1 MNTNRIVL
9 SGLLATLLFSGCTTK
24 LLNDDYKSY
33 SKQGYK
39 DLKEGNKNSITQK
52 IKEDEIRNKKN
63 YIDLSIS
70 KDLSA
75 VLKELGIKNNRVYL
89 LCGKDIT
96 LKKSPSSKLLN
107 ITDFNDL
114 KKYIEDTTNY
124 TITITNNK
132 YIKNRV
138 KQVMLIDKKAKKVFK
153 SSDLII
159 VPTTLDANSI
169 KRAVNTIIEI
179 NTYCDDII
187 IVVNRV
193 KDQTLKKYEQSIEIL
208 KGLGK
213 KIYFLRESEIFTNSI
228 HTGDTITTLY
238 NKNGLS
244 KKNYKKVYK
253 EYKQILDYINEK
265 AK

>member
-1 MNTNRIVL
+1 MIVTVMTKKGGTGKTSISFNLAKDLDYYLL
-9 SGLLATLLFSGCTTK
+9 S
-24 LLNDDYKSY
+24 NDD
-33 SKQGYK
+33 
-39 DLKEGNKNSITQK
+39 SIIENIYEK
-52 IKEDEIRNKKN
+52 AKVLDELEVV
-63 YIDLSIS
+63 DV
-70 KDLSA
+70 DT
-75 VLKELGIKNNRVYL
+75 VYDM
-89 LCGKDIT
+89 GG
-96 LKKSPSSKLLN
+96 
-107 ITDFNDL
+107 F
-114 KKYIEDTTNY
+114 
-124 TITITNNK
+124 
-132 YIKNRV
+132 
-138 KQVMLIDKKAKKVFK
+138 IDKKAKKVFK

-193 KDQTLKKYEQSIEIL
+193 KDQTLKKYEQSIEII

-213 KIYFLRESEIFTNSI
+213 KIFFLRESEIFTNSI